1 MERYGKEDMIVV
13 LGSPTSESAEVFA
26 RTLTEGDP
34 SWAGPLAGVA
44 LGLPVFH
51 IIEPEVK
58 DQVDPAVYEEQVSI
72 MESVLEVE
80 ELIQAVSTIRE
91 SVGV

>member
-1 MERYGKEDMIVV
+1 MIVV

-34 SWAGPLAGVA
+34 SWAGPLAGVT

-58 DQVDPAVYEEQVSI
+58 GQVDPAVYEEQVSI
-72 MESVLEVE
+72 MESVLETDE
-80 ELIQAVSTIRE
+80 IIQAMKNVRE
-91 SVGV
+91 SVSV